1 VPEAD
6 EPEDGGDVDA
16 GDEGEHAGV
25 AAQIV
30 AELTECAESFF
41 GLGDK
46 VGITFEGAEA
56 HRVVDM
62 FDGDAVLAE
71 SLAEQ
76 DILVAIMTEPFIEGI
91 TEHEVATHQEIG
103 GMEMLPGILLTFR
116 GCMLGGLGTLVE
128 VTEIAGED

>member
-1 VPEAD
+1 MD
-6 EPEDGGDVDA
+6 TGN
-16 GDEGEHAGV
+16 EGEQPGIAS
-25 AAQIV
+25 QIV
-30 AELTECAESFF
+30 AKLMESTQSFL

-46 VGITFEGAEA
+46 VGITLEGTET

-71 SLAEQ
+71 GLAKQ

-91 TEHEVATHQEIG
+91 TEHEVATHQKIG
-103 GMEMLPGILLTFR
+103 GMKMLPGILLTLR
-116 GCMLGGLGTLVE
+116 GCMLRCLGTLVK